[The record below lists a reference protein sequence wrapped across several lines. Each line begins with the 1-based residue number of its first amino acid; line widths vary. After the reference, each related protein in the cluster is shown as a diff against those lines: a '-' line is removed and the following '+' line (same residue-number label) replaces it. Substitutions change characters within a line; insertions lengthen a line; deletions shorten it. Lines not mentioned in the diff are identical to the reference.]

1 MSSSSPIAA
10 AFSNSLATFST
21 IFGFFKV
28 FVGALGLDFEVGP
41 SNERAD
47 ATSFKEVVRD
57 FNNLGAALELRLESG
72 VLWVVDLRI
81 IVSKCYSKGCY
92 LPVSAC
98 GRSLS
103 VCGCSFSASGR
114 FLTFLSLSRPGG

>member
-81 IVSKCYSKGCY
+81 IVSKCYSKDVTY
-92 LPVSAC
+92 LSPRVAVLSA
-98 GRSLS
+98 RVAVFLL
-103 VCGCSFSASGR
+103 FSG
-114 FLTFLSLSRPGG
+114 